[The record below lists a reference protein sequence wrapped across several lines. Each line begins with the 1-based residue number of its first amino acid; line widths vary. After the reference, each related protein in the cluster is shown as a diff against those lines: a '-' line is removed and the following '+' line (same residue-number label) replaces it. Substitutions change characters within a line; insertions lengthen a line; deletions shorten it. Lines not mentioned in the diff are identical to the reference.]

1 MRSIKEWCSPRS
13 VFKVISFHGLASFY
27 RNFIRSFS
35 SICAPIVD
43 TIKKEHGSFDWKKEA
58 EKGFIL
64 LKEKITKQ
72 PILIFPYF
80 SKTFQVKCDASGVTI
95 GVVLSRDDKPIVY
108 FSEKLNDAKRKYL
121 TYDKEFYDINQAL
134 KKWRL

>member
-1 MRSIKEWCSPRS
+1 VRSIKEWRSPRS
-13 VFKVISFHGLASFY
+13 VFEVISFHGLASFY

-72 PILIFPYF
+72 PILNFLDF
-80 SKTFQVKCDASGVTI
+80 EKNFQVKCDASGVAI
-95 GVVLSRDDKPIVY
+95 SAILS
-108 FSEKLNDAKRKYL
+108 
-121 TYDKEFYDINQAL
+121 
-134 KKWRL
+134 